1 MAQRW
6 DGDEPSDGRPFY
18 MACTREHGSFMLV
31 SIGFGG
37 AFCLEC
43 FTELIAAPSSLVV
56 HKAKAISEFAEAL
69 TDTEFCAALIQ
80 KRPAFLAA
88 PLAKAI
94 FFSNDADLVSAIID
108 VMVTTC
114 KLDLKNDDTI
124 LQDMMLQV
132 CLLFSTSEATL
143 WKQGCLFSVRGLT
156 LLLELHCQHDNHIP
170 HAIKS
175 QPGCVQYL
183 IKALSFPTDEVG
195 IDVFFIFSSLANLE
209 DGINFLA
216 KYCPVMVHLAIK
228 ALERSQNDEL
238 RTKSLD
244 LLIALAQASAFNIS
258 QSTSFSQRECDDG
271 DQESTASICQTGSS
285 SVEQFAEAMK
295 ASLLSSDTQVQVKS
309 LELINLV
316 CSMSLETSEEIQSL
330 VNEGLTDYIF
340 EVLRISGNL
349 DAIATS
355 AIQALETLSLAF
367 QSFSQHFSLGLEPL
381 LRVLNHSFASAF
393 GTLQKDTLNVIC
405 SGIAHRPDV
414 VGASRAEY
422 LVELLKKSF
431 QLYRSVMKDHAVSD
445 TLGFGLSPEGLNAT
459 CNTLGT
465 LLRAPSC
472 SRTPS
477 ICLTLQ
483 ECICALTD
491 CISADPIYATHHKGL
506 MSAAYLFQE
515 AYIFSIK
522 QTIPSE
528 QFTALTDFL
537 MTHFHFHM
545 LSIFTTNWNN
555 ISDEITANAFF
566 DLVRNILQTGDAI
579 KTRTFA
585 RILVSKNW
593 ISMAYE
599 TMSRFPTGDFK
610 QIAYSTISK
619 MIDRLSSSE
628 EAVQDVMLHLPTDVE
643 GLLLLLEQRND
654 GDLHLIAA
662 HQAIIAILFTA
673 VEHGDSRFV
682 GSDKLMSSLEQH
694 LLVNAS
700 SSMLA
705 SPSSAALRH
714 FFLLFIHGHEDVS
727 SQGRFR
733 SRKAENNMVDILQ
746 TEYISSFRDYELPMH
761 ALKWIMKKEILFPIS
776 KDLLLRNLYAGSED
790 QAIIA
795 QLTKEDD
802 RVTEI
807 LMSLFLDVVERH
819 LEDEIGMVA
828 TGLASIS
835 KGDLNLTKKIHR
847 HGVVSILRRFILLQG
862 MKASESTVTSCVDLL
877 FQQLVFLDETMVAM
891 DEGAWLDIASQAEKL
906 LVSQLDKGKIVR
918 TCSVSLV
925 NLITLI
931 MHKSTKIL
939 ALKEAASKVY
949 TSSELR
955 ETFEQHIANASQKG
969 SVLTTMDIN
978 SDEGV
983 TLSASL
989 LFCVLWLRG
998 VSNGTANMLHE
1009 GMNDRNERT
1018 SSKSINGKRI
1028 GSSPRISC
1036 QQLCQ
1041 LLCFCTTPLQILT
1054 SSCLVELLSYA
1065 RANNGKMHGDLAEC
1079 SLNHLRSV
1087 TLILQGTASGGD
1099 GLLRKNACICLM
1111 RLLEMTS
1118 LNMKQKAVRRSPWY
1132 KVVAQELLLPLAN
1145 GQVDVVKTEEIYYSP
1160 PILTTILCVSPPNKW
1175 LPSVFSSKVL
1185 GAVIQNFKNTQY
1197 ITVETVELF
1206 LELLKRGF
1214 LEHEQV
1220 ETLRALYLGVRRKY
1234 YRERSVMNGASPTAT
1249 DKESFA
1255 PNPQETV
1262 EKMDPGAFMMHLALR
1277 DTGDHFVKQHQDAEI
1292 SKLDNESRLLV
1303 QIDEFLQR
1311 SDRDME

>member
-124 LQDMMLQV
+124 LQDMMLQIIARSAETKILYSMIELVFHHLRLLNLIAVGTV
-132 CLLFSTSEATL
+132 CESD
-143 WKQGCLFSVRGLT
+143 G
-156 LLLELHCQHDNHIP
+156 
-170 HAIKS
+170 KS
-175 QPGCVQYL
+175 
-183 IKALSFPTDEVG
+183 LSPRSDEVG

-673 VEHGDSRFV
+673 VEHGDRFV

-978 SDEGV
+978 SDEGRM
-983 TLSASL
+983 LCS
-989 LFCVLWLRG
+989 